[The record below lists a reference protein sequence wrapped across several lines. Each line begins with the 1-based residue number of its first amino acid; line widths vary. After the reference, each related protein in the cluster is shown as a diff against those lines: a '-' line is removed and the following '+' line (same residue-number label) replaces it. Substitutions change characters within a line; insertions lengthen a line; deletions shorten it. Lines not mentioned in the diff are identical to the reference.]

1 MNNIKTLGELKKSGY
16 TSKSIKQEIREN
28 LIKKIQAKENPFPG
42 ILGYE
47 DSVIPDTERA
57 LLSQHN
63 ILFLGLRGQA
73 KTRMARQ
80 MIELLDEYIPVVEGS
95 EINDDPLQ
103 PISKYARDLIDTKG
117 DATPITWLHKK
128 SNTS

>member
-1 MNNIKTLGELKKSGY
+1 MDITKIKTLGDLKKAGY
-16 TSKSIKQEIREN
+16 KHRSVKEEIRDN
-28 LIKKIQAKENPFPG
+28 LIKKLKNKENTFPN

-57 LLSQHN
+57 LLSRHN

-80 MIELLDEYIPVVEGS
+80 MVELLDEYIPAIDGS
-95 EINDDPLQ
+95 EINDDPLN
-103 PISKYARDLIDTKG
+103 PISRHSKDI
-117 DATPITWLHKK
+117 I
-128 SNTS
+128 

>member
-1 MNNIKTLGELKKSGY
+1 MIKKTSTLGELKKQGY
-16 TSKSIKQEIREN
+16 ISKSIKDEIREN
-28 LIKKIQAKENPFPG
+28 LIKKIKAKENAFPG

-57 LLSQHN
+57 LLSRHN

-80 MIELLDEYIPVVEGS
+80 MTELLDEYIPVVAGS
-95 EINDDPLQ
+95 EINDDPLM
-103 PISKYARDLIDTKG
+103 PISR
-117 DATPITWLHKK
+117 
-128 SNTS
+128 

>member
-1 MNNIKTLGELKKSGY
+1 MNKKIKTLGELKKSGY
-16 TSKSIKQEIREN
+16 ISKSIKQEIRDN
-28 LIKKIQAKENPFPG
+28 LIKKIQAKEDPFPG

-47 DSVIPDTERA
+47 DSVVPDTERA

-73 KTRMARQ
+73 KTRMVRQ
-80 MIELLDEYIPVVEGS
+80 MTELLDEYIPIVAGS

-103 PISKYARDLIDTKG
+103 PVSRYAIDLINDKG
-117 DATPITWLHKK
+117 DETRPG
-128 SNTS
+128 

>member
-1 MNNIKTLGELKKSGY
+1 MKNKIKTLGELKKNGY
-16 TSKSIKQEIREN
+16 TSRSIKQEIREN

-80 MIELLDEYIPVVEGS
+80 MTDLLDEYIPIVAGS
-95 EINDDPLQ
+95 EVNDDTFAPLR
-103 PISKYARDLIDTKG
+103 KY
-117 DATPITWLHKK
+117 
-128 SNTS
+128 

>member
-1 MNNIKTLGELKKSGY
+1 MDISNIKTFGQLKKSGY
-16 TSKSIKQEIREN
+16 ISKSIKDELRDN
-28 LIKKIQAKENPFPG
+28 LVKKLKLKENPFPG

-57 LLSQHN
+57 LLSRHN

-80 MIELLDEYIPVVEGS
+80 IGRASCRERV
-95 EINDDPLQ
+95 
-103 PISKYARDLIDTKG
+103 
-117 DATPITWLHKK
+117 
-128 SNTS
+128 